1 MIRVA
6 IADDHKI
13 VRAGFKHFIS
23 GQVDMQ
29 MVAEVSNG
37 QQALELARKLAFDV
51 LLLDISMPGQSGVD
65 TLRAIR
71 MTQPDL
77 PILVLSSFPEQ
88 QYATSMLRLGANG
101 YLRKDCDPEEL
112 LLAIRTVSLGRRY
125 ISTTVGELLAN
136 GLGKDAKTEPHEELS
151 DRELQVF
158 LRLAAGET
166 VSEIAQ
172 RLSISVKTVS
182 TYRTRLMEKL
192 QLKTNSDLT
201 YYAIKNCLIT

>member
-1 MIRVA
+1 M
-6 IADDHKI
+6 
-13 VRAGFKHFIS
+13 
-23 GQVDMQ
+23 
-29 MVAEVSNG
+29 
-37 QQALELARKLAFDV
+37 
-51 LLLDISMPGQSGVD
+51 
-65 TLRAIR
+65 
-71 MTQPDL
+71 
-77 PILVLSSFPEQ
+77 
-88 QYATSMLRLGANG
+88 
-101 YLRKDCDPEEL
+101 
-112 LLAIRTVSLGRRY
+112 LAIRTVSLGRRY